1 MDRIEINLTTGART
15 VITLTPDE
23 EAAALAQ
30 QATWA
35 ADNTQDKR
43 AMRVIDG
50 MDKLQFRRLFNLENR
65 VRTLEGRVLITAL
78 AYRQDLIDEWKT
90 LNP

>member
-1 MDRIEINLTTGART
+1 MERIEVNMTTGERK

-23 EAAALAQ
+23 ESAALAQ
-30 QATWA
+30 QAAWA

-43 AMRVIDG
+43 AMRFIDG
-50 MDKLQFRRLFNLENR
+50 IDKLQFKRLFNLENR
-65 VRTLEGRVLITAL
+65 VRTLEGRAVVTAA
-78 AYRQDLIDEWKT
+78 AYRQDLIDDWKT

>member
-1 MDRIEINLTTGART
+1 MDRIEINLTTGERK

-43 AMRVIDG
+43 AMRAIDG
-50 MDKLQFRRLFNLENR
+50 IDRLQFRRLFNLENR

>member
-1 MDRIEINLTTGART
+1 MDRIEINLTTGERK

-43 AMRVIDG
+43 AMRAIDG
-50 MDKLQFRRLFNLENR
+50 LDRLQFRRLFNLENR
-65 VRTLEGRVLITAL
+65 VRTLEGRVLITAA
-78 AYRQDLIDEWKT
+78 AYRQDLIDDWKT